1 MVRKSSQHTSST
13 SPRRRLVWLRRLLFL
28 LILVVVGIA
37 SGIAGV
43 YVALLRSVS
52 TADLSGPIVLAE
64 STKIFTNSNPPVL
77 IAELHGP
84 ENREVL
90 SGDEIPQVMRDAVV
104 AIEDSRFY
112 EHQGV
117 DFWGILR
124 AFWTNIRRGEIV
136 QGGSTITQQLVKNL
150 YVGSERTYSR
160 KLREAVLAYQ
170 LERKWSKEKILNEY
184 LNIVYF
190 GEGAYGVGA
199 AARTY
204 FGISAKELSLDQA
217 ALLAGLLKAPSAYSP
232 RSNPEGALARRNL
245 VLNKMYQQQFIT
257 SAQLQE
263 ALAAPLQLV
272 AAAKTKTSDFPY
284 WVETI
289 REQLVAKYGASRV
302 LGGGLRVYISMD
314 PKLQRAAEQAVAAIL
329 NQPGDPEAALVC
341 VDVRTGYLVAMV
353 GGSDFTK
360 RQFNLATQ
368 GRRQPGSAF
377 KPFALVAALKAGISP
392 ENVYESGPVTFDL
405 PGGPWQVSS
414 EDRGRITL
422 KEATAISSNGVYA
435 RLVMEIG
442 AQAVADAAYALG
454 ITTPLGDPP
463 NPAVALGGLKT
474 GVSPLEMAMAYATLA
489 TGGERLTSQTVFD
502 PSQANW
508 PITIVRVTDA
518 RGRVLD
524 ENSVV
529 RTRVL
534 DEGLAALV
542 TSCLREVIH
551 SGTGKAADIGRPA
564 AGKTGTTQNYC
575 DAWFVGYTPELV
587 TAVWVGYPDTRQPM
601 TSVHGI
607 TVTGGSFPAQ
617 IWAKFMRTALE
628 NAPVT
633 DFDLRPAASW
643 ISAQICKESGFL
655 AVEECPEK
663 VFRLFPKGQ
672 SPDKLCPLH
681 AIPKYAVPNVIGLP
695 VDDAR
700 TELQRLG
707 FVVATRKET
716 VVTGPAGLVVDQDPP
731 PGTLLE
737 KGSRVT
743 LRVATPAPTFV
754 TVPSLTGLDAGTAH
768 QQLQAIGLK
777 WTEVLAPDE
786 SPYGTVVSQEPPPGI
801 EVPSGSVVSLVIS
814 SGPETTTSTLVN
826 PVPSSDF

>member
-1 MVRKSSQHTSST
+1 M
-13 SPRRRLVWLRRLLFL
+13 LV
-28 LILVVVGIA
+28 LVVVGIA

-43 YVALLRSVS
+43 YVALLRSVPA
-52 TADLSGPIVLAE
+52 TDLSGQIVLAE
-64 STKIFTNSNPPVL
+64 STKVFTNSNPPVL

-124 AFWTNIRRGEIV
+124 AFWTNIRHGEIV
-136 QGGSTITQQLVKNL
+136 QGGSTITQQLIKNL
-150 YVGSERTYSR
+150 YVGSERTYTR

-204 FGISAKELSLDQA
+204 FGISAKQLSLDQA

-272 AAAKTKTSDFPY
+272 AAAKAKTSDFPY
-284 WVETI
+284 WVEMI

-302 LGGGLRVYISMD
+302 LGGGLRVYISME
-314 PKLQRAAEQAVAAIL
+314 PKLQQAAEQAVAAVL
-329 NQPGDPEAALVC
+329 DQPGDPEAALVC
-341 VDVRTGYLVAMV
+341 VDVRTGQLVAMV

-392 ENVYESGPVTFDL
+392 ENVYDSGPVTFDL

-463 NPAVALGGLKT
+463 NPAIALGGLRS

-508 PITIVRVTDA
+508 PITIIRVTDA

-529 RTRVL
+529 RNRVL
-534 DEGLAALV
+534 DEGLAALA
-542 TSCLREVIH
+542 TTCLLGVIQ

-587 TAVWVGYPDTRQPM
+587 TAVWVGYPETRQPM
-601 TSVHGI
+601 MSVHGI
-607 TVTGGSFPAQ
+607 KVTGGSFPAQ
-617 IWAKFMRTALE
+617 IWARFMRTALE
-628 NAPVT
+628 NTPVT

-655 AVEECPEK
+655 AVEQCPEK
-663 VFRLFPKGQ
+663 VFRLFPQGQ
-672 SPDKLCPLH
+672 SPDEPCPLH
-681 AIPKYAVPNVIGLP
+681 AIPKYAVPNVIGHP
-695 VDDAR
+695 VEDAR
-700 TELQRLG
+700 TELQGLG
-707 FVVATRKET
+707 FIVATRKDT
-716 VVTGPAGLVVDQDPP
+716 LATGPAGLVVGQDPP
-731 PGTLLE
+731 PGTMLE
-737 KGSRVT
+737 KGGRVT
-743 LRVATPAPTFV
+743 LRVAAPAPTLV
-754 TVPSLTGLDAGTAH
+754 TVPSLTGLDADTAR
-768 QQLQAIGLK
+768 QQLQAVGLK
-777 WTEVLAPDE
+777 WTEVFAPHE
-786 SPYGTVVSQEPPPGI
+786 SPYGTVVYQEPPPGA
-801 EVPSGSVVSLVIS
+801 EVLPGSAVSLIIS
-814 SGPETTTSTLVN
+814 SGPEATTSTSVS